1 MKKLRFVVSLPNDN
15 SYQHAQAVAAAE
27 TALRLGAEVQVLHAG
42 NDAVTQ
48 SRQVLE
54 SIQSH
59 SSSRPDGI
67 LLEPLTTTGLARAA
81 EAAMAAGI
89 GWLVLNNDVGYM

>member
-15 SYQHAQAVAAAE
+15 SYQHEQAAAATE
-27 TALRLGAEVQVLHAG
+27 PGAGVQVFHAG

-59 SSSRPDGI
+59 SSSRPMGSCWT
-67 LLEPLTTTGLARAA
+67 L
-81 EAAMAAGI
+81 
-89 GWLVLNNDVGYM
+89 